1 MLLRIGRLAMTT
13 ANRHFCDATKMVVVL
28 PRTYAHQ
35 VCSIARSLEL
45 IGDRWTL
52 LIVRDALRGVH
63 RFDDFRAR
71 LGVAHNVLS
80 DRLSRLTEAGVLER
94 RRYQQRPDRYEYH
107 LTQQGRDLW
116 PVLMSLLMWGDRY
129 LAPEGPPLLVL
140 HRDCGGPLTER
151 LACADC
157 GADLGP
163 EDVELRPG
171 PGAGRAS

>member
-1 MLLRIGRLAMTT
+1 
-13 ANRHFCDATKMVVVL
+13 MVLML
-28 PRTYAHQ
+28 PRTYEHQ

-52 LIVRDALRGVH
+52 LIVRDALRGVR

-107 LTQQGRDLW
+107 PTQQGLDLW
-116 PVLMSLLMWGDRY
+116 PVLMSLLLWGDRY
-129 LAPEGPPLLVL
+129 LAPDGPPALVS
-140 HRDCGGPLTER
+140 HRDCGGRLTSQ
-151 LACADC
+151 LTCATC
-157 GADLGP
+157 GTQLGP
-163 EDVELRPG
+163 RDVELTPG
-171 PGAGRAS
+171 PGAGSIASCKPL

>member
-1 MLLRIGRLAMTT
+1 M
-13 ANRHFCDATKMVVVL
+13 L
-28 PRTYAHQ
+28 PRTYEHQ

-52 LIVRDALRGVH
+52 LIVRDALRGVR

-94 RRYQQRPDRYEYH
+94 RLYQQRPDRYEYH
-107 LTQQGRDLW
+107 LTEQGRDLW
-116 PVLMSLLMWGDRY
+116 PVLMSLLVWGDRY

-140 HRDCGGPLTER
+140 HRNCGGPLTPR
-151 LACADC
+151 LTCGEC
-157 GADLGP
+157 GAHLGP
-163 EDVELRPG
+163 GDVELRPG
-171 PGAGRAS
+171 PGADRAN

>member
-1 MLLRIGRLAMTT
+1 MAAM
-13 ANRHFCDATKMVVVL
+13 L
-28 PRTYAHQ
+28 PRTYEHQ

-52 LIVRDALRGVH
+52 LIVRDASRGAR
-63 RFDDFRAR
+63 RFDDFRAG

-94 RRYQQRPDRYEYH
+94 RRYQERPDRYEYH

-116 PVLMSLLMWGDRY
+116 PVLMSLLFWGDRY
-129 LAPEGPPLLVL
+129 LAPDGPPWIPR
-140 HRDCGGPLTER
+140 HRDCGGRLTPE

-157 GADLGP
+157 GVGLGAG
-163 EDVELRPG
+163 DVELTPRPG
-171 PGAGRAS
+171 ASSIASQK